1 VTRLDNRIVAL
12 FAFACGASAAN
23 LYYAQPLL
31 DTIARALHVSSGTA
45 GLLVTASQ
53 LGYAVGLVFIVPLGD
68 LLERRRLVTRMAVL
82 AALALAAAAAAP
94 AFGVL
99 AVAIMLAGLTSVVAQ
114 ILVPFAST
122 LAGEQE
128 RGRVVGR
135 VMSGLLLGILT
146 ARTVSGFVAD
156 LGGWRLVYALA
167 AGLMLAL
174 AALLSRTLPHSEPDH
189 DLAYRELLR
198 SVGTLIREHPELRRR
213 MASGFLIFAGFSI
226 LWTSIAFL
234 LSAPPFNYSDAAIGS
249 FGLAGLVG
257 AVTATFAGRFADA
270 GHGRVAQALFLLAV
284 LAGWGLLVLGTTSV
298 APLIA
303 GIVVLDLGVQGAHIL
318 NQSTIYALAPQARS
332 RITTAYITAYF
343 AGGASGSAASSLA
356 WSAGG
361 WHAVCWLGAG
371 VAAAA
376 LLVWALS
383 GRPRS

>member
-1 VTRLDNRIVAL
+1 VTRLDNRLVAL

-31 DTIARALHVSSGTA
+31 NTIAHALHVSSGTA

-53 LGYAVGLVFIVPLGD
+53 IGYAAGLVLIVPLGD
-68 LLERRRLVTRMAVL
+68 LFERRRLVTRMAVL

-99 AVAIMLAGLTSVVAQ
+99 AVALMLTGVTSVVAQ

-167 AGLMLAL
+167 AALMLAL
-174 AALLSRTLPHSEPDH
+174 AALLSRTLPQSEPEH
-189 DLAYRELLR
+189 DLSYGELLR
-198 SVGTLIREHPELRRR
+198 SVGTLIREQPELRRR
-213 MASGFLIFAGFSI
+213 MASGFLIFASFSI

-234 LSAPPFNYSDAAIGS
+234 LSAPPFDYSDAVIGS

-270 GHGRVAQALFLLAV
+270 GHGRVAQALFLLAI
-284 LAGWGLLVLGTTSV
+284 LAGWGLLALGATSV
-298 APLIA
+298 ALLIA
-303 GIVVLDLGVQGAHIL
+303 GIIVLDLGAQGAHIL
-318 NQSTIYALAPQARS
+318 NQSTIYALAPEARS
-332 RITTAYITAYF
+332 RITTAYITSYF
-343 AGGASGSAASSLA
+343 AGGAAGSAAASIA

-361 WHAVCWLGAG
+361 WHAVAGLG
-371 VAAAA
+371 AAAA
-376 LLVWALS
+376 VLGLGVWALS
-383 GRPRS
+383 LRR